1 MPYGASLSFETAAH
15 LGLPPDTPLQAKIIL
30 NHVPLSLSVSASLC
44 QGAGKGIATSF
55 LYTMLIAPTFHSTS
69 FCETSFNTGP
79 LFAMAGR
86 FKTKDSTLKKIKNAK
101 NEE

>member
-15 LGLPPDTPLQAKIIL
+15 PGLPPDTPLQAKIIL

-55 LYTMLIAPTFHSTS
+55 PYTMLIALNRLPLALREKFGPAVIPVGAAVITF
-69 FCETSFNTGP
+69 
-79 LFAMAGR
+79 GR
-86 FKTKDSTLKKIKNAK
+86 N
-101 NEE
+101 